1 VKRLTGRL
9 LIKNAQRERGHKQ
22 KSIRNA
28 TEVAC
33 IQKKHKKCDR
43 RNVQTQK
50 INAEKNLGCLIFLA
64 NRASPEI
71 HASHGKNKGLE
82 KLRI

>member
-1 VKRLTGRL
+1 MKRLTGRL
-9 LIKNAQRERGHKQ
+9 LIKNAQRERGYKQ

-28 TEVAC
+28 IDAM
-33 IQKKHKKCDR
+33 
-43 RNVQTQK
+43 QTQK
-50 INAEKNLGCLIFLA
+50 IDAEKNLGCLIFLA